1 MVSNWLLKEFARAR
15 WSPRYLGIPIGKEVW
30 GYLSDTE
37 RKPENSI
44 PLKNPKNTA
53 SSTERACWSPKTM
66 WRSTTRLTWSRN
78 QKSISMIT
86 GVEPP
91 DKLDKLESICGCRI
105 ERFFSTQLSCSLML
119 IPAFQLIELVQ
130 ERINSFLHK

>member
-1 MVSNWLLKEFARAR
+1 MVSNWQLRQFARAR

-30 GYLSDTE
+30 GYPSDTE
-37 RKPENSI
+37 RKQENSI
-44 PLKNPKNTA
+44 PLKNPKNIA
-53 SSTERACWSPKTM
+53 SSTERACWLPKTM

-91 DKLDKLESICGCRI
+91 DKLDKLESVCGCRI
-105 ERFFSTQLSCSLML
+105 EGNVATLQACRDRLVGCSFWTL
-119 IPAFQLIELVQ
+119 
-130 ERINSFLHK
+130 